1 MNGTDVSH
9 ISADHVSEEGTTVKT
24 IARMTA
30 AELLKL
36 YRRRALMAWSV
47 ALFVG
52 GQILFYGL
60 GAIQHAADPVHHAPA
75 GGPRGLANA
84 MMLVSYLGGVAAV
97 MIGTAAGGGDTASGV
112 FRDLAS
118 TGRSR
123 IALFAVRVPGA
134 LIVTG
139 VLAVVSFAITATGA
153 VVFAGA
159 SAPSNSG
166 PAPSAAVLAQCGLAV
181 AVTIG
186 LTTVLAVGLSS
197 LLSSR
202 SITIGLLLC
211 WNLALVRVLE
221 HATSLGSLRQAL
233 SLAAEDRLVP
243 VSVGGAYVVPI
254 SGWTAAVVLVV
265 WAAVAL
271 VAGAWQTAR
280 RDA

>member
-1 MNGTDVSH
+1 MNGTYVSKN
-9 ISADHVSEEGTTVKT
+9 GTTMGT

-30 AELLKL
+30 ADLLKL

-52 GQILFYGL
+52 GQIAFYGL
-60 GAIQHAADPVHHAPA
+60 GALQHAADPAHHAPA

-97 MIGTAAGGGDTASGV
+97 MIGTAAGGGDTAAGV

-123 IALFAVRVPGA
+123 IALFAVRVPAA
-134 LIVTG
+134 LVVTG
-139 VLAVVSFAITATGA
+139 LFAVLAFIVTATGA

-159 SAPSNSG
+159 GS
-166 PAPSAAVLAQCGLAV
+166 APSAAVLAQCGLAV

-186 LTTVLAVGLSS
+186 VTTVLAVGLSS
-197 LLSSR
+197 VLSSR

-211 WNLALVRVLE
+211 WNLALGRVLE
-221 HATSLGSLRQAL
+221 HATGLGSLREVL
-233 SLAAEDRLVP
+233 SIAAGDRLVP
-243 VSVGGAYVVPI
+243 VSVGGAYVVPMPVT
-254 SGWTAAVVLVV
+254 TAALVLLV
-265 WAAVAL
+265 WAALAV
-271 VAGAWQTAR
+271 VAGAWQTTR